1 MTLRL
6 AERGLRIVRLVR
18 PFAAQPF
25 RAALWV
31 ALAVA
36 PLLGQS
42 QSTELH
48 VRFNSGQ
55 SVVPVYEGWERV
67 PDGSFNMVFGY
78 LNRNHVQELAIP
90 VSGQNGFDPGPA
102 DRGQPTYFYPR
113 ENHFLFRVNVP
124 KDWDRKKE
132 LVWTIVANG
141 KAEVARATLLD
152 IWEIDRK
159 VEVSNGGGAGGGT
172 QTSNELIAKDQPP
185 VVKIDPI
192 ARPRAGT
199 PVTITAAVTDDGIP
213 PPNQKPRPQRQQE
226 PTLRGAPPS
235 PVNVPLPVRPRPVAG
250 ALSVLWLVYRGP
262 AQVTFDPEGYIKVVD
277 GKVEV
282 KATFTKAGTYTLRAF
297 GHDGILRAPYD
308 VTVTVDGPNSSQ

>member
-1 MTLRL
+1 MKD
-6 AERGLRIVRLVR
+6 RGLRIAV
-18 PFAAQPF
+18 
-25 RAALWV
+25 RAARIA
-31 ALAVA
+31 ALVLAIVA
-36 PLLGQS
+36 PLVGQS

-55 SVVPVYEGWERV
+55 DVVPVFEGWERV
-67 PDGSFNMVFGY
+67 PDGTFNMVFGY
-78 LNRNHVQELAIP
+78 MNRNHVQELSIP
-90 VSGQNGFDPGPA
+90 VGAQNGFDPGPA

-141 KAEVARATLLD
+141 KTEVARATLLD

-172 QTSNELIAKDQPP
+172 QVSNELLAKDQPP
-185 VVKIDPI
+185 IVKIDPI
-192 ARPRAGT
+192 ARPRTGV
-199 PVTITAAVTDDGIP
+199 PVTLTASVTDDGIP

-235 PVNVPLPVRPRPVAG
+235 PVNVPLPARPRPVQG

-262 AQVTFDPEGYIKVVD
+262 AHVSFEPDGYVKVVD

-282 KATFTKAGTYTLRAF
+282 KATFTKPGIYTLRAY
-297 GHDGILRAPYD
+297 GHDGLLRAPAD
-308 VTVTVDGPNSSQ
+308 VTVTVDGPAPSQ